1 MALPAYIDASTGA
14 ITDGEAWVALSTTE
28 PTGTQLVSMTST
40 DDGQVGDWSQ
50 YMDLVVVVASQ
61 SARTGSDTDTLM
73 GYFNNDTGSN
83 YASQY
88 LYANGST
95 VTASW
100 TTTTYMSVGN
110 SLTVDVSSDISAS
123 AIWQIFDI
131 NSGKYKSSMTQWAA
145 DKDGT
150 GSQTIGM
157 YAFTWKNQ
165 AAITEIDLNMF
176 AGNYNAGTII
186 SLFGVLPRMVA

>member
-1 MALPAYIDASTGA
+1 MADPAYIVDGVL
-14 ITDGEAWVALSTTE
+14 TDGEAWVGISTTE

-61 SARTGSDTDTLM
+61 SARTGADTDTLM

-88 LYANGST
+88 WYANGST
-95 VTASW
+95 ITASS

-131 NSGKYKSSMTQWAA
+131 NSGKYKSSITQWAA

>member
-1 MALPAYIDASTGA
+1 MADPAYIVDGVL
-14 ITDGEAWVALSTTE
+14 TDGEAWVGISTTE

-61 SARTGSDTDTLM
+61 SARTGADTDTLM

-88 LYANGST
+88 WYANGST
-95 VTASW
+95 ITASS
-100 TTTTYMSVGN
+100 TTTTYMNLGN

-123 AIWQIFDI
+123 MIWQIFDI
-131 NSGKYKSSMTQWAA
+131 NSGKYKSSITQWAA

>member
-1 MALPAYIDASTGA
+1 MADPAYIDADGVL
-14 ITDGEAWVALSTTE
+14 TDGEAWVALSTTE
-28 PTGTQLVSMTST
+28 PTGTKLVSMTSAN
-40 DDGQVGDWSQ
+40 DGSSLDWSQ
-50 YMDLVVVVASQ
+50 YMDLVVLVASQ
-61 SARTGSDTDTLM
+61 SARTGSDTDTLL

-83 YASQY
+83 YAVQY
-88 LYANGST
+88 FYADGSS
-95 VTASW
+95 VAASA
-100 TTTTYMSVGN
+100 TTTTSMNLGN

-123 AIWQIFDI
+123 MIWQIFDI
-131 NSGKYKSSMTQWAA
+131 NSGKYKSSVTQWAA

-165 AAITEIDLNMF
+165 AAITEIDLNMEQ
-176 AGNYNAGTII
+176 ANYNAGTII

>member
-1 MALPAYIDASTGA
+1 MTIPAYYDTATGVL
-14 ITDGEAWVALSTTE
+14 TDGEAWVGISTHE
-28 PTGTQLVSMTST
+28 PTGTKLVSMTST

-61 SARTGSDTDTLM
+61 SARTGSDTDTLA

-88 LYANGST
+88 WYANGST
-95 VTASW
+95 VTASS

-131 NSGKYKSSMTQWAA
+131 NSGKYKSSITQWAA
-145 DKDGT
+145 DKDDT

-165 AAITEIDLNMF
+165 AAITEIDLNMWV
-176 AGNYNAGTII
+176 GNYNAGTII
-186 SLFGVLPRMVA
+186 SLFGILPRMVA

>member
-61 SARTGSDTDTLM
+61 SARTGLDTDTLA

-110 SLTVDVSSDISAS
+110 SLTVDVSTDISAS

-131 NSGKYKSSMTQWAA
+131 NSGKYKSSITQWAS

-157 YAFTWKNQ
+157 YAFTWENQ
-165 AAITEIDLNMF
+165 AAITEIDLNMWV
-176 AGNYNAGTII
+176 GNYNAGTII
-186 SLFGVLPRMVA
+186 SLFGILPRMVA

>member
-1 MALPAYIDASTGA
+1 MADPAYIVDGVL
-14 ITDGEAWVALSTTE
+14 TDGEAWVGISTTE

-61 SARTGSDTDTLM
+61 SARTGLDTDTLA

-123 AIWQIFDI
+123 MIWQIFDI

-145 DKDGT
+145 DKGGT

-165 AAITEIDLNMF
+165 AAITEIDLNMEQ
-176 AGNYNAGTII
+176 ANYNAGTII

>member
-1 MALPAYIDASTGA
+1 MADPAYIVDGVL
-14 ITDGEAWVALSTTE
+14 TDGEAWVALSTTE
-28 PTGTQLVSMTST
+28 PTGTKLVSMTSAN
-40 DDGQVGDWSQ
+40 DGSSLDWSQ
-50 YMDLVVVVASQ
+50 YMDLVVLVASQ
-61 SARTGSDTDTLM
+61 SARTGSDTDTLL

-83 YASQY
+83 YAVQY
-88 LYANGST
+88 FYANGSS
-95 VTASW
+95 VTAS
-100 TTTTYMSVGN
+100 TTTTTFMNLGN

-123 AIWQIFDI
+123 MIWQIFDI
-131 NSGKYKSSMTQWAA
+131 NSGKYKSSVTQWAA

-165 AAITEIDLNMF
+165 AAITEIDLNMEQ
-176 AGNYNAGTII
+176 ANYNAGTII

>member
-61 SARTGSDTDTLM
+61 SARTGSDTDTLV

-83 YASQY
+83 YAQQY
-88 LYANGST
+88 LYADGSS
-95 VTASW
+95 VAAST
-100 TTTTYMSVGN
+100 TTTTYMNLGN

-123 AIWQIFDI
+123 MIWQIFDI

-145 DKDGT
+145 DKGGT

-165 AAITEIDLNMF
+165 AAITEIDLNMEQ
-176 AGNYNAGTII
+176 ANYNAGTII